1 MGWQHLP
8 SQNLSL
14 PFKMGELEHM
24 LWLLA
29 LLLGKSSAVPEGV
42 LKKVH
47 LKVFFAKLTGKHLH
61 RSLFFHKVVG

>member
-1 MGWQHLP
+1 
-8 SQNLSL
+8 
-14 PFKMGELEHM
+14 MGELEHM

-61 RSLFFHKVVG
+61 RSLFFHKAVG